1 MLLSVRSLVCDP
13 RVSLR
18 SPDGVLLAS
27 DDNGGVGTDSLLA
40 VRLPKTGRYTVWITS
55 RRGAGKYTFRLIDGD

>member
-1 MLLSVRSLVCDP
+1 VLLSVRSSACDP
-13 RVSLR
+13 KVSLR

-40 VRLPKTGRYTVWITS
+40 AQLRKTGRYTVWVTS
-55 RRGAGKYTFRLIDGD
+55 GRGAGKYTLRLIDGD